1 MEDARRGVVTTGDR
15 YPRATLS
22 DVRAYQAAVER
33 ETAIREARA
42 KKVAILLAL
51 VPPSANDAEA
61 NALARVLASWDQSR
75 RDTFAAAAGCNSPSE
90 STWALLCAKVRA

>member
-1 MEDARRGVVTTGDR
+1 MEDARRGVVTTGGR

-22 DVRAYQAAVER
+22 DVRAHQAAVAR
-33 ETAIREARA
+33 EVAIREARA

-51 VPPSANDAEA
+51 VPAAASDVEA
-61 NALARVLASWDQSR
+61 NALARELASWDQAR

-90 STWALLCAKVRA
+90 STWALLCTKVRA